1 MIAGEGTIAIA
12 MVAMVAAVVPASTR
26 PTTNIATG
34 GKQRAKRVIITDG
47 GRRFSIS

>member
-1 MIAGEGTIAIA
+1 L
-12 MVAMVAAVVPASTR
+12 VPPPSTR